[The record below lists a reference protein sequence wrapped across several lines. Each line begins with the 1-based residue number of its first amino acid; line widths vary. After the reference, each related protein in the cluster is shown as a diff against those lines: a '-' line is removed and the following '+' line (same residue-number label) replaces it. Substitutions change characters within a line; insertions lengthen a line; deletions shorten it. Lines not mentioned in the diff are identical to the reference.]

1 LKELITLPNGLLR
14 MRPEP
19 VKEIDSEVK
28 ALAREMGEFM
38 RFNQSKKLK
47 PVSLSAVQL
56 GELVRVLAFYPSPQ
70 SEDKDIQILIN
81 PELVY
86 AKGSRRVY
94 ESCLS
99 IPGRTFVL
107 KRAKIVKIQG
117 LTLDGT
123 ERSFRGHDL
132 LAQVFQH
139 ELNHLDGIL
148 IDQLSNDQLGKENLE
163 QRI

>member
-1 LKELITLPNGLLR
+1 MRELITLPNELLR
-14 MRPEP
+14 MKSEP
-19 VKEIDSEVK
+19 VKIIDSEIK
-28 ALAREMGEFM
+28 ALASNMAEFM
-38 RFNQSKKLK
+38 RLNQSKRLR
-47 PVSLSAVQL
+47 PAGLSAVQL

-86 AKGSRRVY
+86 AKGGRRVY

-107 KRAKIVKIQG
+107 KRAKIVKIRG
-117 LTLDGT
+117 LTLDGV
-123 ERSFRGHDL
+123 ERSFRGREL

-139 ELNHLDGIL
+139 EVNHLDGIL
-148 IDQLSNDQLGKENLE
+148 IDQLGKEE
-163 QRI
+163 P